1 MKTEYDVIV
10 IGGGINGLATA
21 AYLQKAGMAVAV
33 FESRDES
40 GTFCATEEVLSPGVK
55 LNLHASLLITHFGP
69 AMVDLE
75 LERFGLELCRPP
87 GSDYNYFYPFAD
99 GDAVLLASYD
109 VRKTYDMW
117 SRISEK
123 DAEVYRKIANAMAPT
138 LDDFW
143 QGALCA
149 KRTDEGF
156 LELLDGL
163 GKLPVLPKD
172 WLWMTGFEL
181 VDAIFE
187 NEKIKLGVLSAAA
200 LAAEDLTSRLS
211 GPLAV
216 LGALVAYSGQA
227 LMTARGGSHDVTHSL
242 VRCFVHHGGKIYYNC
257 PVEKITLDGTKAT
270 GVVLNK
276 SGCYPNAEFRARR
289 AVVSDLSAKAT
300 FFGLLGEEHLPL
312 SARVGLKRFDYRGG
326 SLFTNYYVLNERPH
340 FAAANKFPEVDNT
353 FAFNFGA
360 DTIDEALKAF
370 ETCDV
375 RGLPPDPPVAWG
387 GCANYCIADPTQAP
401 PGYYTLM
408 SWAFVPYDLNSVGGP
423 QKWDEI
429 RESYADK
436 VEEKLSC
443 YLSNLKSAK
452 VARYVNTPHDY
463 TRRNPHCFGNMH
475 PSGRLTEGQFWSWKP
490 FAGCGAPKTPIEG
503 LYICQSMGT
512 QNYTHLGTATIAAS
526 EVVSDLGI
534 GKPAWWRAKALDAAK
549 ELWAREGITQRFTI
563 E

>member
-87 GSDYNYFYPFAD
+87 QSDYNYFYPFVD
-99 GDAVLLASYD
+99 GDAVLFASYD

-117 SRISEK
+117 LRISK
-123 DAEVYRKIANAMAPT
+123 NDAEVYRKIANAMAPT

-227 LMTARGGSHDVTHSL
+227 LMTARGGSHDVTHAL

-257 PVEKITLDGTKAT
+257 PVEKVMLDGRKAT

-289 AVVSDLSAKAT
+289 AVISDLSAKAT
-300 FFGLLGEEHLPL
+300 FLGLIGEQNLPL

-340 FAAANKFPEVDNT
+340 FAAAKKFPEVDNT

-360 DTIDEALKAF
+360 DTIDEALRAF

-401 PGYYTLM
+401 PGHYTVM
-408 SWAFVPYDLNSVGGP
+408 SWAFVPYDLNSMGGP

-436 VEEKLSC
+436 VEDKLSC

-475 PSGRLTEGQFWSWKP
+475 PSGRLTEAQFWSWKP
-490 FAGCGAPKTPIEG
+490 FSGCGAPKTPIEG

-512 QNYTHLGTATIAAS
+512 QNYTHLGTATIAAN
-526 EVVSDLGI
+526 EVVSDLGVV
-534 GKPAWWRAKALDAAK
+534 KPEWWRAKALDAAK